1 MPTAALSPNTDDLVN
16 DLTRDVNRVV
26 LAGTLAEPP
35 ELHDLDEQTTV
46 CFLRLRC
53 IAHKSPRLLGD
64 EDPCEV
70 NVLLLGA
77 PAPKMAP
84 YLYEGRRVVVDGSLA
99 SAQWEISGARA
110 QESVCVMG
118 QRVEFVG
125 RASNG
130 AIVLPKEDWGRDE

>member
-1 MPTAALSPNTDDLVN
+1 MPTAVLSPSADDLAY

-26 LAGTLAEPP
+26 LVGTLAEPP

-53 IAHKSPRLLGD
+53 IAHESPHLLGY
-64 EDPCEV
+64 EDPLEV

-99 SAQWEISGARA
+99 SAQWETAVGAHPAECARGA
-110 QESVCVMG
+110 NRDLLGKASWSTSSRG
-118 QRVEFVG
+118 QT
-125 RASNG
+125 
-130 AIVLPKEDWGRDE
+130 